1 MKNKDSIYTENLSV
15 ISIDVGLRN
24 LAICK
29 EVYNIGK
36 CKCIKPPS
44 EFYDEF
50 GESMTDMK
58 RFIKEI
64 GCIGKL
70 VHFEKKDLGDKKCY
84 YSGQTY
90 FTLYEWLDDL
100 CEKGLFTDVHT
111 ILIEQQLK
119 TNNICISI
127 MHHLH
132 SYFLLKFKR
141 YKVVVLYQSRNKTRV
156 LGAALTKKSKEDGKL
171 VKTTKYNRKVW
182 SVKLITDLLSSRK
195 DETSLK
201 LLSSE
206 KKKDDIC
213 DTVSQLLSYVVT
225 EVFKSLKI
233 KPVYKTLRGVKK
245 ENKQKT
251 ATQRLL
257 ES

>member
-1 MKNKDSIYTENLSV
+1 MDKKLDTTSYLSV

-24 LAICK
+24 LALCK
-29 EVYNIGK
+29 EIYNIGR
-36 CKCIKPPS
+36 CKSTKPPT
-44 EFYDEF
+44 EFYDEY
-50 GESMTDMK
+50 GESLPDMK
-58 RFIKEI
+58 RFIKDI
-64 GCIGKL
+64 GCIGQL
-70 VHFEKKDLGDKKCY
+70 IHFEKKDLGDKKCY
-84 YSGQTY
+84 FSGEAF
-90 FTLYEWLDDL
+90 FTLYQWLDDL
-100 CEKGLFTDVHT
+100 IEKGLFNDVHT
-111 ILIEQQLK
+111 ILIEQQMK

-141 YKVVVLYQSRNKTRV
+141 YKFIILYQSRNKTRV
-156 LGAALTKKSKEDGKL
+156 LGAALTKKSKDDGNKL
-171 VKTTKYNRKVW
+171 IKTTKYNRKVW
-182 SVKLITDLLSSRK
+182 SVKLITELLSQRK
-195 DETSLK
+195 DENSLN
-201 LLSSE
+201 LLKTE

-233 KPVYKTLRGVKK
+233 KPVYKTLRGVRK
-245 ENKQKT
+245 ENKIKT